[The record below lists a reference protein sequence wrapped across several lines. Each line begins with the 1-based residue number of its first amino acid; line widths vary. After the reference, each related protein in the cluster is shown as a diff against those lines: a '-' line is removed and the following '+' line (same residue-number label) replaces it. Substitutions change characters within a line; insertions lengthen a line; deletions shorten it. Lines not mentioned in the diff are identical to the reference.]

1 MALFG
6 TFWPF
11 FGVPFL
17 DPFLVVITLFYRLGG
32 KIDGPKSG
40 QKGAKMAIFGPF
52 LIGCGKKGG
61 SERYQ
66 ICPI

>member
-6 TFWPF
+6 TFWPL

-17 DPFLVVITLFYRLGG
+17 DHFLVVITLFYRLGG

-40 QKGAKMAIFGPF
+40 QKGAKMAKNKAKNVTFFQPGF
-52 LIGCGKKGG
+52 LAVF
-61 SERYQ
+61 
-66 ICPI
+66 